1 MKKKVPKSKMQEIKG
16 RVIRNL
22 IVGILIIA
30 YFMVLVLAHSKLRE
44 DRLLGDIQVF
54 AGTFLVIGIVFLE
67 QAYKHGEGYRT
78 INGIESIVLAA
89 HTLSIEYVLNIIHID
104 FSMYMYLSS
113 GVIVIY
119 YILKLL
125 MVFTLGK
132 KQYID
137 SFSDISE
144 IVKDEPQKK
153 EAKKREV
160 TKTTKTD
167 NNNKAQSKTNNKTS
181 TRQSKTNKQT
191 TTKQSKDNKQNTTK
205 QNKSRNTKTTK
216 KSTKG
221 KRMTSTKS
229 SQKKSKKNSGK
240 RKK

>member
-67 QAYKHGEGYRT
+67 QAYRHNEGYRT
-78 INGIESIVLAA
+78 VNGIEAIVLAA

-113 GVIVIY
+113 GVIVVY

-160 TKTTKTD
+160 TKPTKTD
-167 NNNKAQSKTNNKTS
+167 NNKVQSKTNKKTS

-191 TTKQSKDNKQNTTK
+191 ATK
-205 QNKSRNTKTTK
+205 QNKVNKQTTSNKNKNTKTTK

-229 SQKKSKKNSGK
+229 SQKKSKKTNGK

>member
-67 QAYKHGEGYRT
+67 QAYKHNEGYRA
-78 INGIESIVLAA
+78 INGIEAIVLAA

-104 FSMYMYLSS
+104 FSMYMYISS
-113 GVIVIY
+113 GVIVVY

-160 TKTTKTD
+160 TKPTKT
-167 NNNKAQSKTNNKTS
+167 NNNKKTTS
-181 TRQSKTNKQT
+181 RQSKTNKQT
-191 TTKQSKDNKQNTTK
+191 VTK
-205 QNKSRNTKTTK
+205 QNKNTKTTK

-229 SQKKSKKNSGK
+229 TQKNSKKTNGK